1 MTFCKQE
8 FGILLQKLGR
18 WDGKT
23 IKTNFCPSLN
33 ILDFIMPLIIF
44 EVHISTL
51 SNHFKMA
58 TEECIIFNKS
68 TSISK
73 KLIQK
78 KKYLLLT

>member
-1 MTFCKQE
+1 MT
-8 FGILLQKLGR
+8 LQARVWDSFAKKLGR

-51 SNHFKMA
+51 SNHFKMT

-73 KLIQK
+73 KLMQK